1 MIAAA
6 AGKFDIDLIIRAA
19 VQMTKD
25 EPHRKLRSWGLA
37 YCYGNRLEAAKV
49 GLDAGQ
55 QPGFEKLADVR
66 TDMAVLA
73 LGLTSEQEAP
83 VLQPLLRKEKKQMW
97 AFCSGAGLPRPET
110 LDTGRLRPQ
119 GESTQ
124 ELLFLH
130 LLSRL
135 KVEDPVKSVRT
146 TLEAMEV
153 EAGLSFLL
161 LSADMLVVACW
172 NGASQPEGE
181 SELWFGQGPLLR
193 IVAPTPLRELERV
206 EWGKLGDR
214 SVVAVSRL
222 RRPIG

>member
-6 AGKFDIDLIIRAA
+6 AGKFGIDLLIGAA
-19 VQMTKD
+19 LQMTRD
-25 EPHRKLRSWGLA
+25 EPDGELRSWGLA

-49 GLDAGQ
+49 GLGAGQ
-55 QPGFEKLADVR
+55 KPDLERLADVR

-73 LGLTSEQEAP
+73 LGLSNEQETP
-83 VLQPLLRKEKKQMW
+83 VLQPLLRKEKKQTW
-97 AFCSGAGLPRPET
+97 AFCSGAGLPRPEG

-119 GESTQ
+119 GDSVQ

-135 KVEDPVKSVRT
+135 KSEDPVGSVRT
-146 TLEAMEV
+146 TLEAMDV
-153 EAGLSFLL
+153 EAGLVFLL
-161 LSADMLVVACW
+161 LGAEVLVAARW
-172 NGASQPEGE
+172 IGTAQPEE
-181 SELWFGQGPLLR
+181 KSEMWLGQGPLLR

-206 EWGKLGDR
+206 EWGKLGNR
-214 SVVAVSRL
+214 SVMAITRL

>member
-1 MIAAA
+1 VIAAA
-6 AGKFDIDLIIRAA
+6 AGKFDIDLLIRAA

-25 EPHRKLRSWGLA
+25 ESHRKLRSWGLA

-55 QPGFEKLADVR
+55 EPGFEKLADVR

-73 LGLTSEQEAP
+73 LGLTSEQETP

-119 GESTQ
+119 GDSTQ

-135 KVEDPVKSVRT
+135 KEEDPVRSVRT
-146 TLEAMEV
+146 TLEAMDV
-153 EAGLSFLL
+153 EAGLSLLL
-161 LSADMLVVACW
+161 LSTDMLVVARW
-172 NGASQPEGE
+172 TGAPEPGDK
-181 SELWFGQGPLLR
+181 SGMWLGQGPLLR
-193 IVAPTPLRELERV
+193 IAAPTPLRELERV

-214 SVVAVSRL
+214 SVVAISRL
-222 RRPIG
+222 RRPVG